1 MCLPILERS
10 GLNACVD
17 YKTADCRLNHTR
29 MLRSTPYQ
37 NVIDW
42 IFSIILQEFFV
53 TGSMIVRQGD
63 RGDKFYIIRGG
74 KVVISKRP
82 PDGGPEEFV
91 QEISEG
97 DYFGEQ
103 ALLHEDRRLATVT
116 AKAPGVEC
124 LTLDR
129 MWVDLQMFYGYLSPK

>member
-1 MCLPILERS
+1 MINKLL
-10 GLNACVD
+10 
-17 YKTADCRLNHTR
+17 
-29 MLRSTPYQ
+29 
-37 NVIDW
+37 
-42 IFSIILQEFFV
+42 SIIFQEFFV
-53 TGSMIVRQGD
+53 TGSKIVRQGD
-63 RGDKFYIIRGG
+63 KGDKFYIIRGG
-74 KVVISKRP
+74 KVIISKRP
-82 PDGGPEEFV
+82 PDGGDEEFV

-129 MWVDLQMFYGYLSPK
+129 MWVLLQNQIN